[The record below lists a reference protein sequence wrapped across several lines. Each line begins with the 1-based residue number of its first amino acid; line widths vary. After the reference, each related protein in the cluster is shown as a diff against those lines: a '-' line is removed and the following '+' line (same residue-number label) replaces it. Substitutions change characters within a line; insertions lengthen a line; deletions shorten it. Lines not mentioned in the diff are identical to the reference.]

1 LSGRSTAPRLVRA
14 IVIADGDVPARSILD
29 AAWTG
34 WDEGAG
40 FIVAADGGAL
50 GATRLGLRPDLV
62 VGDLDSLAP
71 SEVERIR
78 REGIEV
84 EAWPVTKDAS
94 DAELALRAALARD
107 PVAVTILGA
116 LGGSRFDHALANVW
130 LLALPEAAGRE
141 AALLDGR
148 TRVRLLTA
156 PGRLDLSGRP
166 GDLVTLLAFG
176 GDADGVT
183 TEGLAYPLRD
193 EPLAA
198 GPSRG
203 LSNVRSD
210 RRAGVAVRAGR
221 LLVIEIH
228 EEGVQP

>member
-1 LSGRSTAPRLVRA
+1 LSGRSSASRLARA
-14 IVIADGDVPARSILD
+14 IVIADGDVPPRSALD
-29 AAWTG
+29 AAWPG

-40 FIVAADGGAL
+40 FTVAADGGAL

-62 VGDLDSLAP
+62 VGDLDSLT
-71 SEVERIR
+71 SEEVERLR
-78 REGIEV
+78 GEGIAV
-84 EAWPVTKDAS
+84 EAWPAAKDFS

-107 PVAVTILGA
+107 PAAVTILGA

-130 LLALPEAAGRE
+130 LLALPEAADRE
-141 AALLDGR
+141 VALLDER
-148 TRVRLLTA
+148 TRVRVLTA

-183 TEGLAYPLRD
+183 TDGLAYPLRD
-193 EPLAA
+193 EPLTA

-203 LSNVRSD
+203 LSNVRID
-210 RRAGVAVRAGR
+210 RRASVAARAGR
-221 LLVIEIH
+221 LLIIEIH
-228 EEGVQP
+228 EEEVLP